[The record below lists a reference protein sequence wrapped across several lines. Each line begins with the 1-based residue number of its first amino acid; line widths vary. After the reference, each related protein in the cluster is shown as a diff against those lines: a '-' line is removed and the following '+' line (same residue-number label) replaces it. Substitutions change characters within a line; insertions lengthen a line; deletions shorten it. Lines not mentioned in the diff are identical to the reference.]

1 MTKEKVYEIG
11 FSIGLALIFIGVYY
25 FGVKG

>member
-11 FSIGLALIFIGVYY
+11 FSIGLALMFISVYY
-25 FGVKG
+25 FGIKE